1 MRGQRRLV
9 RHSPS
14 VTRRLSVQ
22 ETCVLHEEV
31 PSVDNMSKEARSR
44 TMAAMRSKDTRIEL
58 TLRRALWSEGLRYR
72 IHAKLPGRPDIV
84 FHGRKVAVF
93 CDGCFWHGCP
103 ECNLVPKQN
112 RHYWVEKIRRNQ
124 MRDRMVTEQLERE
137 GWRVLRFWGCEIRND
152 LVSVVERVKEAVGR
166 D

>member
-1 MRGQRRLV
+1 MRNAG
-9 RHSPS
+9 
-14 VTRRLSVQ
+14 
-22 ETCVLHEEV
+22 
-31 PSVDNMSKEARSR
+31 
-44 TMAAMRSKDTRIEL
+44 
-58 TLRRALWSEGLRYR
+58 
-72 IHAKLPGRPDIV
+72 
-84 FHGRKVAVF
+84 
-93 CDGCFWHGCP
+93 P